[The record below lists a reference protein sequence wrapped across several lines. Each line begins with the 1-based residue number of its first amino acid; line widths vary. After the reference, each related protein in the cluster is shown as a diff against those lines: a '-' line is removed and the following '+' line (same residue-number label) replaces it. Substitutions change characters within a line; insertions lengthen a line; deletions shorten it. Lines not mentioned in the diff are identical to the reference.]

1 MKLSIK
7 RGRVLPSHHIKLGH
21 VANSFRVMHH
31 NLEKCLLYSCGGDL
45 GLRFRYLIK
54 QNIYSFMA
62 YKAFMISP
70 SFISFN
76 FNGTFSKCAS
86 IKCELLTLGIGAS
99 NIFKG
104 IKVRIV

>member
-31 NLEKCLLYSCGGDL
+31 NLEKCLLYSCGGE
-45 GLRFRYLIK
+45 
-54 QNIYSFMA
+54 NIYSFMA